1 MNISFIGAGNLAWH
15 LAPALENAGHHINE
29 IYSRQPQSARR
40 LVSNLYDAQ
49 IHSELNF
56 ANSTSRLFVLAT
68 PDDALEAVCQR
79 LVLPEGA
86 ILVHTSGSCSLDKLQ
101 NWMAIYSDIPVRTG
115 VFYPLQTFS
124 REQPLIDFAGVPLCL
139 EAADSETE
147 EELVAIGQAMSR
159 IVYLVSSSERLLLHL
174 AAVLACNFSNHLL
187 ALARQ
192 LTVSN
197 GLEFGLLT
205 PLIQETVRKALAV
218 PDPATVQTGPA
229 RRNDQTTIQAHL
241 ALLMDRPLTAEIYK
255 LLTHSIYK
263 QSHTMNMNS
272 VD

>member
-1 MNISFIGAGNLAWH
+1 
-15 LAPALENAGHHINE
+15 
-29 IYSRQPQSARR
+29 
-40 LVSNLYDAQ
+40 
-49 IHSELNF
+49 
-56 ANSTSRLFVLAT
+56 
-68 PDDALEAVCQR
+68 
-79 LVLPEGA
+79 
-86 ILVHTSGSCSLDKLQ
+86 
-101 NWMAIYSDIPVRTG
+101 
-115 VFYPLQTFS
+115 
-124 REQPLIDFAGVPLCL
+124 
-139 EAADSETE
+139 
-147 EELVAIGQAMSR
+147 MSR

>member
-1 MNISFIGAGNLAWH
+1 MNISFIGAGNVAWH

-29 IYSRQPQSARR
+29 IYSRQLQSARR
-40 LVSNLYDAQ
+40 LTSNLYDAQ

-56 ANSTSRLFVLAT
+56 ASSTSKLFILAI
-68 PDDALEAVCQR
+68 PDDALETVCPR

-101 NWMAIYSDIPVRTG
+101 SWMAIYSDVPVRTG
-115 VFYPLQTFS
+115 VFYPLQTFT
-124 REQPLIDFAGVPLCL
+124 REQPLVDFTGVPLCL
-139 EAADSETE
+139 EATDAGTE
-147 EELVAIGQAMSR
+147 EELVELGQAISR

-187 ALARQ
+187 ALARE

-197 GLEFGLLT
+197 GLEFELLT
-205 PLIQETVRKALAV
+205 PLIQETVRKALSI

-241 ALLMDRPLTAEIYK
+241 ALLSDRPIVAEIYQ
-255 LLTHSIYK
+255 LLTKSI
-263 QSHTMNMNS
+263 QNQRNS
-272 VD
+272 EKSDPIN